1 MVGHNAHLIRA
12 CDAAETRRDARGAIE
27 TLFETRMG
35 RDRQSYRGRQTVGNH
50 LVPMSNVVHIQG
62 SFARGDIAGH
72 RVPSS
77 SDALEFF

>member
-27 TLFETRMG
+27 TLLVTRMG

-50 LVPMSNVVHIQG
+50 LVTMSNGVHIQR
-62 SFARGDIAGH
+62 SLARGDTAGH
-72 RVPSS
+72 RDPSS
-77 SDALEFF
+77 PDVLVIL